1 MLRRDGEEQEWMRN
15 ENLFCFN
22 FLPSFLSSIPRT
34 LTVEVKM
41 VVGVRL
47 ELLGRKG
54 RGRLRSDVVQQHY
67 HSANVIC
74 GKEKVKTVLRRRLT

>member
-1 MLRRDGEEQEWMRN
+1 MVKKQGWMQD

-34 LTVEVKM
+34 LTVGVKM
-41 VVGVRL
+41 VVAVTL